1 MTEWP
6 LQNFKQIFFCRSSGI
21 IPRNFDIV
29 RNKTY
34 ERKTYER
41 KTYETYD
48 FFIYIYIKWCRI
60 QSNYVFV
67 AEEIPDFTKNS
78 GFYIKW
84 VTMICTF
91 TESIQIDV
99 FNY

>member
-48 FFIYIYIKWCRI
+48 FFIYIYI
-60 QSNYVFV
+60 
-67 AEEIPDFTKNS
+67 
-78 GFYIKW
+78 
-84 VTMICTF
+84 
-91 TESIQIDV
+91 
-99 FNY
+99 